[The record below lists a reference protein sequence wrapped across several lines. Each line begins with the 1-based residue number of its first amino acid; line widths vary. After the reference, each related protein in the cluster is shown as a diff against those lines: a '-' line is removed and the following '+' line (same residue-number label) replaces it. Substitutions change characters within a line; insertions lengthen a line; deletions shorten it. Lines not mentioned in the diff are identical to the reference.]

1 MTDRALLQHI
11 LCADDDADMRM
22 ILEVALGTIGGWR
35 VTMAGDGEETLA
47 SARDDRPDLILLD
60 ASMAGL
66 DGPGTLSALRAD
78 PALASIPVVFVT
90 GHAAPDEVANFI
102 AMGALGV
109 IAKPFDPMGLATRLR
124 ALWGARP
131 L

>member
-1 MTDRALLQHI
+1 MTERAPLQHI

-22 ILEVALGTIGGWR
+22 ILDVALGTIGGWR

-47 SARDDRPDLILLD
+47 SAREDRPDLILLD

-66 DGPGTLSALRAD
+66 DGPSTLSALRAD
-78 PALASIPVVFVT
+78 PNLASIPVIFVT
-90 GHAAPDEVANFI
+90 GHAAPNEVANFV
-102 AMGALGV
+102 ANGALGV

-124 ALWGARP
+124 ALWDARP
-131 L
+131 V